1 MYRLFYIN
9 KYNEDEELFFDTYSK
24 LEYNYS
30 LCYFSKN
37 ILHAKGYKAVGLTWK
52 IIKDLQF

>member
-9 KYNEDEELFFDTYSK
+9 KYNEDKELFFDIYSE

-37 ILHAKGYKAVGLTWK
+37 ILQAKCYKAVGLTWK

>member
-9 KYNEDEELFFDTYSK
+9 KYNEGKELFFDTYSE

-37 ILHAKGYKAVGLTWK
+37 ILHAKGYEAIELTWK
-52 IIKDLQF
+52 VIKNLQF